1 MTLHGKV
8 GLVTG
13 ASRGIGRTIAEHLA
27 RNGVSVVVNY
37 YPTEW
42 EDAEDTV
49 RSIKQEGGR
58 AIAVAG
64 DVADAA
70 HVRSL
75 FDITD
80 EHFGRPDIVVLNAA
94 DARHAAVV
102 DTSEDLFDAIFAAN
116 ARGAFL
122 TLRESAVRLR
132 DGGGIVA
139 ISTGL
144 SIIPREGTAVYG
156 ASKAAVNHLVRV
168 LAREVGPRGI
178 TVNSVLPGAV
188 LTQALQD
195 AGPAVIEA
203 EVAKTS
209 LGRVWQPQD
218 IADVVGFLVSE
229 HAGWVTGQL
238 IGDRRRNVLRR
249 VDDRRSPPDPSVHDD
264 HSPQGWALSPG
275 SSRRSKK

>member
-8 GLVTG
+8 ALVTG

-49 RSIKQEGGR
+49 RGIKQEGGT

-75 FDITD
+75 FDIAD
-80 EHFGRPDIVVLNAA
+80 EQFGRPDIVVLNAA
-94 DARHAAVV
+94 DVRHAAVV

-132 DGGGIVA
+132 DGGRIVA
-139 ISTGL
+139 ISAGL
-144 SIIPREGTAVYG
+144 SIIPREGTAVYA

-178 TVNSVLPGAV
+178 TVNSVLPGPTRSCSSSPRSTASAWWNCCACAEAV
-188 LTQALQD
+188 ASQPWSRCMTKARLSRRCW
-195 AGPAVIEA
+195 PA
-203 EVAKTS
+203 
-209 LGRVWQPQD
+209 
-218 IADVVGFLVSE
+218 
-229 HAGWVTGQL
+229 
-238 IGDRRRNVLRR
+238 
-249 VDDRRSPPDPSVHDD
+249 RRSSVSWSSSAGRSISPMPSC
-264 HSPQGWALSPG
+264 
-275 SSRRSKK
+275 SSA

>member
-8 GLVTG
+8 ALVTG
-13 ASRGIGRTIAEHLA
+13 ASRRIGRTVAEHLA

-42 EDAEDTV
+42 EDAEETV
-49 RSIKQEGGR
+49 RGIKQEGGT

-75 FDITD
+75 FDIAD
-80 EHFGRPDIVVLNAA
+80 EHFGRPDMVVLNAA
-94 DARHAAVV
+94 DVRHAALV

-122 TLRESAVRLR
+122 TLRESAVRLA
-132 DGGGIVA
+132 DGGRIVA
-139 ISTGL
+139 ISAGL
-144 SIIPREGTAVYG
+144 SIVPREGTAVYA

-168 LAREVGPRGI
+168 LAREVGHRGI

-188 LTQALQD
+188 LTQALKH
-195 AGPAVIEA
+195 AGPEVMEA
-203 EVAKTS
+203 EIAKTP
-209 LGRVWQPQD
+209 LGRLGRPQD

-229 HAGWVTGQL
+229 QAGWITGQL
-238 IGDRRRNVLRR
+238 IGA
-249 VDDRRSPPDPSVHDD
+249 
-264 HSPQGWALSPG
+264 GG
-275 SSRRSKK
+275 GMF

>member
-8 GLVTG
+8 ALVTR

-42 EDAEDTV
+42 EDAEDTL
-49 RSIKQEGGR
+49 RSIKQGGGT

-64 DVADAA
+64 DVADAT

-75 FDITD
+75 FDIAD
-80 EHFGRPDIVVLNAA
+80 EHFGPPDIVVLNAA
-94 DARHAAVV
+94 DVRHATVV
-102 DTSEDLFDAIFAAN
+102 DTSEDLFDAIFVAN

-122 TLRESAVRLR
+122 TLRESAVRIH
-132 DGGGIVA
+132 DGGRIVA
-139 ISTGL
+139 ISAGL
-144 SIIPREGTAVYG
+144 SIVPREGTAVYA
-156 ASKAAVNHLVRV
+156 ASNAAVNHLVRV

-195 AGPAVIEA
+195 AGPAVLEA
-203 EVAKTS
+203 EIAKTP
-209 LGRVWQPQD
+209 LGRVGQPQD
-218 IADVVGFLVSE
+218 IADIVGFLVSE
-229 HAGWVTGQL
+229 QASWVTGQL
-238 IGDRRRNVLRR
+238 IGA
-249 VDDRRSPPDPSVHDD
+249 
-264 HSPQGWALSPG
+264 GG
-275 SSRRSKK
+275 GMF